1 MKLLENVLSL
11 KNEYKNGTKYKT
23 LKICGIKIKKKIG
36 KYGNSICE
44 CDLSK
49 YNPDTVADNQNG
61 FLRMRVSHKCN
72 CKCSF
77 CYQQYWSEEDQNAT
91 MPNEWLYDYCTPLY
105 ERANVILTGGGEIT
119 FAKEGYNFCKFLADN
134 YPKVTVSTESNGI
147 LYDEKWQNLALENLN
162 MQHFSLNASNP
173 DSFTKH
179 VWKEGGA
186 AIYNKILG
194 NITTLSQKWQDAG
207 MACFTPSISMVVSH
221 ENTYDIYDFVKLA
234 LKLRLKAAWFFFN
247 QQEGAFNG
255 EESVFTY
262 PETLEPALKELMEME
277 RVLAG
282 KFNLYF
288 RLWLPL
294 NATQKLQAEV
304 ESLPIKTLSEKY
316 SELLELAKD
325 RDMIK
330 EWEERNKLREQKGK
344 KLLTIEEDY
353 FASLHNMTKT
363 LINGEKKTICM
374 APYKSIDI
382 FANGRMDLCGWI
394 KAPMANF
401 KDYIKDGKV
410 DWAQIL
416 NIPVFQD
423 MREKVLRDDF
433 SYCMDCCP
441 LHPNNP
447 HLNDIMKYGLKR
459 ERP

>member
-1 MKLLENVLSL
+1 MKVLEEILSL

-23 LKICGIKIKKKIG
+23 LKICGVKIKRKIG
-36 KYGNSICE
+36 KYEDISPENN
-44 CDLSK
+44 LMK
-49 YNPDTVADNQNG
+49 YNPDIISDLEGG
-61 FLRMRVSHKCN
+61 FIRLRVSHKCN

-77 CYQQYWSEEDQNAT
+77 CYQQFWSEEDQNAS
-91 MPNEWLYDYCTPLY
+91 MPSEWLYDYCRPLY
-105 ERANVILTGGGEIT
+105 DRVNIIFAGGGEIT
-119 FAKEGYNFCKFLADN
+119 FAKEGYNFCSFIAKN
-134 YPKVTVSTESNGI
+134 YNKPTMTIESNGI
-147 LYDEKWQNLALENLN
+147 LFDSKWHDLVINNLA

-173 DSFTKH
+173 ESYTKH

-186 AIYNKILG
+186 AIFNKVLD
-194 NITTLSQKWQDAG
+194 NITTLSKKWQDAG
-207 MACFTPSISMVVSH
+207 MTCFTPSISMVVNH
-221 ENTYDIYDFVKLA
+221 ENTYDIYNFVKLA
-234 LKLRLKAAWFFFN
+234 LENKLKAAWFFFN

-255 EESVFTY
+255 KESVFTY

-304 ESLPIKTLSEKY
+304 EAMPIDTLREKY

-325 RDMIK
+325 RDMVR
-330 EWEERNKLREQKGK
+330 EWQERNKLREERGK
-344 KLLTIEEDY
+344 KLLTLEEDY
-353 FASLHNMTKT
+353 FATLRSYEKT
-363 LINGEKKTICM
+363 LSSGEKICTCTM
-374 APYKSIDI
+374 PFKGIDLW
-382 FANGRMDLCGWI
+382 ANGRLDVCAWVMGQ
-394 KAPMANF
+394 MANF
-401 KDYIKDGKV
+401 KDYIKDDKV

>member
-1 MKLLENVLSL
+1 MTLLEELLSL
-11 KNEYKNGTKYKT
+11 KNEYKNGNKYKI
-23 LKICGIKIKKKIG
+23 LKICGIKIKQKIG
-36 KYGNSICE
+36 KNASCD

-49 YNPDTVADNQNG
+49 YNPDTVADNQGG

-77 CYQQYWSEEDQNAT
+77 CYQQYWSDEDQNAS
-91 MPNEWLYDYCTPLY
+91 MPPEWLYDYCKPLY

-119 FAKEGYNFCKFLADN
+119 FAKEGYNFCKFLAEN
-134 YPKVTVSTESNGI
+134 YPKTTVSTESNGI

-173 DSFTKH
+173 ESFTKH

-194 NITTLSQKWQDAG
+194 NIISLSKKWQDAG
-207 MACFTPSISMVVSH
+207 MSCFTPSVSMVINH
-221 ENTYDIYDFVKLA
+221 ENTYDIYNFVKLA
-234 LKLRLKAAWFFFN
+234 LEHRLKAAWFFFN

-255 EESVFTY
+255 EEAVFTY
-262 PETLEPALKELMEME
+262 PDILEPALKELMEME

-304 ESLPIKTLSEKY
+304 EAMSIESLREKY
-316 SELLELAKD
+316 AELLALAKD
-325 RDMIK
+325 RDMVR

-353 FASLHNMTKT
+353 FASLHNMTKN
-363 LINGEKKTICM
+363 LSNGQKKTTCM

-394 KAPMANF
+394 KEPMANF
-401 KDYIKDGKV
+401 KDYIIDGKV
-410 DWAQIL
+410 DWAEIL

-423 MREKVLRDDF
+423 MREKVLKDDF

-459 ERP
+459 ENP